1 MSTYCVYQTSWL
13 SFQLVSLLEQH
24 VLDEPA
30 FLWPKQGKTIKWL
43 MKIVKIL
50 FYLSADICIQH
61 VIFLKLGHYFDPFF
75 VVVVIVVVCCIKS
88 YRFRHQKLKKI
99 FEARQICRHFSLIF
113 FTLSFCIWSL
123 FFLLMLKI
131 LFLCVLYLT
140 PQKPLIKHFF
150 YYYHFVYFPLFSIL
164 NICYAFVSLRINKK
178 ETTNYEIKKKR

>member
-61 VIFLKLGHYFDPFF
+61 LIFLKLGHYFDPFF
-75 VVVVIVVVCCIKS
+75 VVVVVIVVVCCIKS

-99 FEARQICRHFSLIF
+99 FEARQICRHYSLIF
-113 FTLSFCIWSL
+113 LHFPFAFGL
-123 FFLLMLKI
+123 FFF
-131 LFLCVLYLT
+131 FLC
-140 PQKPLIKHFF
+140 
-150 YYYHFVYFPLFSIL
+150 
-164 NICYAFVSLRINKK
+164 
-178 ETTNYEIKKKR
+178 